1 MVDPFLVLNLSDW
14 KANTKIQFLLRS
26 KKFSISEEAKLYV
39 AQHGAK
45 SSTMGLYEVLGTISK
60 RLIFAADCFF
70 EAAAPPASIKTFLIV
85 QSQNGRENRIKKCI
99 KKSI

>member
-26 KKFSISEEAKLYV
+26 KKFSISEEAKLYA

-70 EAAAPPASIKTFLIV
+70 EAASIKTFLIV